1 MKNKKTKIKFSEN
14 LELREQSLII
24 IKYVINYYINKLL
37 FITRTF
43 PKYFRNNSF

>member
-24 IKYVINYYINKLL
+24 IKYIIINKLL